1 MWISLSFF
9 LPYGQLVGATHLYNS
24 EVLRGMISSQNS
36 QQKPLAAICAAPA
49 VVFSPMGIL
58 LEKSATCYPAPKF
71 RSTLTQES
79 NLKVVQDGH
88 IITSQGPGTAMEF
101 ALKLIEVLF
110 GADKSASIAKE
121 LLF

>member
-1 MWISLSFF
+1 M
-9 LPYGQLVGATHLYNS
+9 
-24 EVLRGMISSQNS
+24 LRELITEQNL
-36 QQKPLAAICAAPA
+36 QQKPLGAICAAPA
-49 VVFSPMGIL
+49 VVLVPMGIL
-58 LEKSATCYPAPKF
+58 EAKSATCYPAPKF
-71 RSTLTQES
+71 RSTLTKES

-110 GADKSASIAKE
+110 GTEKSASIANE